1 MRIEQVITS
10 KMLADEGKVFVRKS
24 DGYIVGDT
32 ISLGYNYHD
41 ADFPLSHPYAAK
53 KEDYEEIEAPEN
65 WQEPNPIRQVQR
77 LKRADEIIK
86 LNVAEINTLGLTAS
100 QALEVQHWFPTLY
113 ETEGFQ
119 EGDAISAGTRVQYAG
134 KLWQAMQDHTITAA
148 FVPSIDT
155 AALYCEVTE
164 DFDENGQELG
174 TLENPIPYDGNM
186 ALENGKHYEQAG
198 KVYRCTRDTVV
209 PVYNAL
215 ADLVDIYVELA

>member
-1 MRIEQVITS
+1 
-10 KMLADEGKVFVRKS
+10 MLADAGKVFVRKS
-24 DGYIVGDT
+24 DGFIMGDT
-32 ISLGYNYHD
+32 ISLGYDYH
-41 ADFPLSHPYAAK
+41 AAGLPLSAPHAVSP
-53 KEDYEEIEAPEN
+53 DDFEEIDIPADWEKTEV
-65 WQEPNPIRQVQR
+65 IHQVQR
-77 LKRADEIIK
+77 LKHTDELIK
-86 LNVAEINTLGLTAS
+86 QNVAEINTLGLTAS
-100 QALEVQHWFPTLY
+100 QALEVQHWFPVLY

-119 EGDAISAGTRVQYAG
+119 EGDAISAGTRVQHDG

-215 ADLVDIYVELA
+215 ADLVGIYVELA